1 MSHTQEPEVH
11 VAPEVAR
18 YAGEVAS
25 RLRAL
30 LGDELLGAYL
40 IGSGSLGG
48 YEPGRSDIDII
59 AICAHRQEVRVKQA
73 IAEAL
78 DHRVLACPARGLE
91 FVLYPKDAVAT
102 PTRSPRFEMNFNT
115 GAHMNYRLGFDPA
128 DEAAHW
134 FVIDLDIARGH
145 AVPLVG
151 PPASELLAAAPRAWV
166 LDAVRDSLTWHAR
179 EEPVS
184 PNNVLNACR
193 AWRYAEECVW
203 GTKVAGATWA
213 RARLADPSLIE
224 AAIAKRNGQPGP
236 ALEQDAVRALVQRV
250 LDAVERASRRSHP

>member
-1 MSHTQEPEVH
+1 MGDTQESEVH

-30 LGDELLGAYL
+30 LGEELLGAYL

-59 AICAHRQEVRVKQA
+59 AICSRPLEVRVKQA

-91 FVLYPKDAVAT
+91 FVLYPRDAVAT
-102 PTRSPRFEMNFNT
+102 PSRSPRFELNLNT
-115 GAHMNYRLGFDPA
+115 GAHMNHRLSFNPA

-134 FVIDLDIARGH
+134 FVIDLDIARRH

-193 AWRYAEECVW
+193 AWRYAEEGEW
-203 GTKVAGATWA
+203 GTKAAGATWA
-213 RARLADPSLIE
+213 RPRLEDPSLLD
-224 AAIAKRNGQPGP
+224 AALAKRNGRPGP
-236 ALEQDAVRALVQRV
+236 GLEPEAVRALVQRV
-250 LDAVERASRRSHP
+250 LDAVERASR